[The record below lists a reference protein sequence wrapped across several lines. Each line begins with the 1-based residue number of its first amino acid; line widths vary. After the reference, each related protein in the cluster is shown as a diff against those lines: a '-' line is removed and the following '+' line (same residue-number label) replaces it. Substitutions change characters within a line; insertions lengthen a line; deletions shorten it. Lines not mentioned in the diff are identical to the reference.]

1 MLESYPKIFELCISM
16 VTALLGLSYP
26 LFIDK
31 IDKMTERYN
40 TRYISEKFTNEP
52 TYLFFNV
59 LIIVCIIEM
68 FTFPVIINAYQTECV
83 NQLLITVQAI
93 CVFAL
98 SIAMFKLFH
107 LLMIYTNPFRFFKRI
122 RLKDK
127 DEELLKDL
135 QILIQYASKDKAN
148 IDLFNDAMVE
158 LMKQIV
164 AYQETKL
171 KEQDGK

>member
-31 IDKMTERYN
+31 INKMTERYN
-40 TRYISEKFTNEP
+40 TRHISEKFTHEP
-52 TYLFFNV
+52 SYLLFNV
-59 LIIVCIIEM
+59 LIITCIVEM

-107 LLMIYTNPFRFFKRI
+107 LLMIYTNPFRFFKKI

-135 QILIQYASKDKAN
+135 QILIQYASNDKAN
-148 IDLFNDAMVE
+148 IDLFNDAMAE